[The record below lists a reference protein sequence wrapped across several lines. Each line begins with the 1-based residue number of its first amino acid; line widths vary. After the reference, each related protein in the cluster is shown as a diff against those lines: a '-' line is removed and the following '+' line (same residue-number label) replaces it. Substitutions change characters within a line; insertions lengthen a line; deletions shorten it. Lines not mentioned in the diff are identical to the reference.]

1 MKKISRFL
9 TLTLL
14 AVGLMV
20 LSACGGGGS
29 SGSSSSPVG
38 NTLSGTAATGAP
50 IVAGTVTLKDSAGV
64 TDITFTDAKG
74 NYSFD
79 VNGKHFPLMLKV
91 QPNTEGAAPLFSAAL
106 AWGTANSTPL
116 TTLQVF
122 EATGRTDPSPIYNSG
137 DFSKIGKSS
146 LDYGKSTVTSNF
158 ATQFAANG
166 LDLTTH
172 DPITT
177 PMLANGVGMDAI
189 LDQTNVAIIGN
200 KVNLTDSQGRCTPYG
215 GGLTLGIDGMAP
227 EYLPS
232 FFGLPPLL
240 DWGTDLLAGYM
251 QKALDSVCIAGTPVP
266 DGSAVTDG
274 HSESYYRVIW
284 TGDPTTY
291 TRQAVD
297 ALKTSLR
304 LAANKQRLPINVVAH
319 SWGTIIAYIALT
331 ELAVETPSV
340 KIENLITMGSP
351 VQYLAAP
358 NTEVFT
364 VLAVSTIQAP
374 VPTEFRGQPIRMP
387 GNLTSWTNYWSQGDI
402 ISTEIAA
409 LHNNSQ
415 ILTNISLSDVCTTP
429 TTLLTIL
436 QILPCHKAYFQSIG
450 TPGSVLSQISS
461 ILFTSQASASI
472 VPITTPAPVSTAPAT
487 LPSAFN
493 LSVDIPYCDLSTPP
507 GPAVKLTWSASVG
520 AVNYRVFRNDSAIG
534 VNLIASQL
542 SFQNNLGL
550 VAGQTY
556 NYKVQAMNVNGATW
570 SSTVPVTIPISVCPV
585 NPAPSSLSFTTTSLP
600 SATIGTGYAQGVAV
614 SGGQTPYTWSVSS
627 GLPPGLAINSTWGS
641 IYGTPTTV
649 GTFSFTVTATD
660 SSSPQKTAS
669 QTLSLTVTGTTTTPT
684 LSITTTSLNPASATV
699 NTGYAA
705 QQAITAIGGQT
716 PYSWSAS
723 GLPNGMAI
731 NSSTGAIFGTPTV
744 AGTFNFTIT
753 VTDSSSPQ
761 MTASKVLSITVS
773 DLVSAPTT
781 PTLSWISPSTITQG
795 TSYQNVT
802 FTGNFTASSWQQ
814 YSVSGGSS
822 WAWAGSAPIYN
833 GPTSLTVAVNDT
845 VAQTIY
851 WRVCA
856 SYGSTSCSGSQT
868 VTVQPLAVSIPIA
881 SYVTPSTLTQGTG
894 FQNVVITGGNFTST
908 SYHQLSNN
916 GGAWYWAS
924 SAPIINNS
932 TSMTVALA
940 LANAQTT
947 FIRVCSAYGNTSSC
961 SGSVSVV
968 IQAAAV
974 SIPAT
979 PTGAIPGTLS
989 GPGPVTLTSTVNMSW
1004 NTVSGALDY
1013 TLIVID
1019 VTNNTQ
1025 PLNIRLPGNTYT
1037 MSLTAGHQYR
1047 WHLTACNTAGC
1058 SGSTALYY
1066 QTPGAGPT
1074 ISYVSPNPAVA
1085 TGAAQPFTIFGSNFA
1100 TGTTVTLRT
1109 SGGAVYA
1116 NRTIS
1121 SLSAT
1126 QIVINP
1132 NFGTVADTWTVEVI
1146 SASGVSSGQFTFTVR
1161 L

>member
-29 SGSSSSPVG
+29 SGSSSSSGG

-50 IVAGTVTLKDSAGV
+50 IVAGSVTIKDSSGA
-64 TDITFTDAKG
+64 TATTTTDAKG
-74 NYSFD
+74 NYTFD
-79 VNGKHFPLMLKV
+79 VGAKHYPLMIKV
-91 QPNTEGAAPLFSAAL
+91 QPNIVGAVPLFSAAL
-106 AWGTANSTPL
+106 SQGTANTTPL
-116 TTLQVF
+116 TNLQVF
-122 EATGRTDPSPIYNSG
+122 EATGRADPSVIYDSG
-137 DFSKIGKSS
+137 DFSKIGKTS

-166 LDLTTH
+166 LDLATH

-177 PMLANGVGMDAI
+177 PMIANGVGMDAI
-189 LDQTNVAIIGN
+189 LDQTNVVVIGN
-200 KVNLTDSQGRCTPYG
+200 KVNLTDPQGRCTPYG
-215 GGLTLGIDGMAP
+215 GGLTLGMDGIAP
-227 EYLPS
+227 EAILS
-232 FFGLPPLL
+232 LLLGTPPLIF
-240 DWGTDLLAGYM
+240 GTNVFEGYV
-251 QKALDSVCIAGTPVP
+251 QNALDNECVAGTPVP
-266 DGSAVTDG
+266 NGSTVTDG
-274 HSESYYRVIW
+274 HSESYYRVDW
-284 TGDPTTY
+284 TRDPTTY
-291 TRQAVD
+291 TREAVD
-297 ALKTSLR
+297 TLKRSLR
-304 LAANKQRLPINVVAH
+304 LATNHKQSPINIVAH
-319 SWGTIIAYIALT
+319 SWGTVIAYIALT
-331 ELAVETPSV
+331 ELAVEEPTIKV
-340 KIENLITMGSP
+340 TTLTTMGSP
-351 VQYLAAP
+351 IQCLSGGCFMSGKLQSIVPQFKGLPIGKLSNVTIWKNFWSVGDVISADIP
-358 NTEVFT
+358 
-364 VLAVSTIQAP
+364 VLNKDSLP
-374 VPTEFRGQPIRMP
+374 
-387 GNLTSWTNYWSQGDI
+387 LTDK
-402 ISTEIAA
+402 
-409 LHNNSQ
+409 
-415 ILTNISLSDVCTTP
+415 CTT
-429 TTLLTIL
+429 LTIDVL
-436 QILPCHKAYFQSIG
+436 GCHKAYFQPAG
-450 TPGSVLSQISS
+450 TPGSVITQLSAF
-461 ILFTSQASASI
+461 LFASQASASYA
-472 VPITTPAPVSTAPAT
+472 PITTPSPVSTAPAT
-487 LPSAFN
+487 LPSTSA
-493 LSVDIPYCDLSTPP
+493 LSVGSPYCDLSTPP
-507 GPAVKLTWSASVG
+507 GPAVKLTWSASDG

-570 SSTVPVTIPISVCPV
+570 SSTVPVTIPIAVCPV

-600 SATIGTGYAQGVAV
+600 SATVGTGYAQGVAV

-627 GLPPGLAINSTWGS
+627 GLPPGLAINATWGS

-684 LSITTTSLNPASATV
+684 LSITTTSLNPATATI

-705 QQAITAIGGQT
+705 QQAITATGGQT

-947 FIRVCSAYGNTSSC
+947 FIRVCSAYGNTASC
-961 SGSVSVV
+961 SGSVSVS

-1019 VTNNTQ
+1019 VTSNTQ

-1085 TGAAQPFTIFGSNFA
+1085 TGAAQPFTIFGNNFA
-1100 TGTTVTLRT
+1100 SGTTVTLRT